1 MLHSTPPTPSPALV
15 DVVNAAIDRHAA
27 DPRTSRNADP
37 SRRCDVHKQ
46 PARAVSLALGGL
58 PVLRSAMSAVLS
70 TEVSTLPELLATRS
84 REIGDEPFL
93 RYADVRWT
101 YGEFA
106 GRVTEVAGGLRASGV
121 RRGDVVGVVLR
132 NGPEYLEVWW
142 AILWL
147 GATFN
152 PVNPDADRPRGGPDP
167 GRLGRHHG
175 GLQRGGCRGARG
187 APGRAARAAPA
198 DRGDEG
204 HGRPARVAARRRQ
217 RGPAGSDRARRPRR
231 VRLHLRHHRPA
242 EGRDAHATPTSWPTP
257 GCSPS
262 CCRSGAATC
271 WAWCCR
277 CST

>member
-1 MLHSTPPTPSPALV
+1 
-15 DVVNAAIDRHAA
+15 
-27 DPRTSRNADP
+27 
-37 SRRCDVHKQ
+37 
-46 PARAVSLALGGL
+46 
-58 PVLRSAMSAVLS
+58 MSAVLS

-106 GRVTEVAGGLRASGV
+106 GRVAEVAGGLRAAGV
-121 RRGDVVGVVLR
+121 KRGDVVGVVLR

-152 PVNPDADRPRGGPDP
+152 PVNPDLTGREAAQILGDSGATTVVCNAEAAAALEAHRDELPALRQLIAVTKDTGDPLASLRGDGSVDQPRG
-167 GRLGRHHG
+167 
-175 GLQRGGCRGARG
+175 
-187 APGRAARAAPA
+187 
-198 DRGDEG
+198 
-204 HGRPARVAARRRQ
+204 
-217 RGPAGSDRARRPRR
+217 DRARRPGRA
-231 VRLHLRHHRPA
+231 RLHLRHHRQA
-242 EGRDAHATPTSWPTP
+242 EGRDARATPTSWPTP